1 MKEESLAAV
10 VAAGVVVIFVA
21 SEVLASVIQGI
32 WTLVAIAL
40 VSTATA
46 RYGMPRRLH

>member
-1 MKEESLAAV
+1 MAAV

-21 SEVLASVIQGI
+21 SEVLASVSLGMSA
-32 WTLVAIAL
+32 LVAIAL
-40 VSTATA
+40 VSTTTA

>member
-21 SEVLASVIQGI
+21 SEVLACVIIGI
-32 WTLVAIAL
+32 
-40 VSTATA
+40 
-46 RYGMPRRLH
+46 